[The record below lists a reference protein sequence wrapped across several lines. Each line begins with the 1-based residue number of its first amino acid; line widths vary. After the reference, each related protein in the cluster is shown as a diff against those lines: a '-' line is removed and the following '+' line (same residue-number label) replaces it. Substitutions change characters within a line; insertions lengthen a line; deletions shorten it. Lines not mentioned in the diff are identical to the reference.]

1 MTSGDSLIL
10 HVEDRTRK
18 SDVRAGRTEE
28 STVVS
33 IRAITS
39 PSYIVDLER
48 HRGKYRDDLLV
59 DIGENLDSTIGKS
72 PLLEIAVINKGV
84 VAMSRDPET
93 TIIVPRIIVV
103 RIDKLARDLDLR
115 LSIAVGNRK
124 HLSIRGDRRILL
136 NQHSFVSVIIPF

>member
-10 HVEDRTRK
+10 HIENGPRK

-48 HRGKYRDDLLV
+48 HRGEYRADLLV

-72 PLLEIAVINKGV
+72 PLLEIAVINERV
-84 VAMSRDPET
+84 VAMSRNPET
-93 TIIVPRIIVV
+93 TIIVPRIVVV
-103 RIDKLARDLDLR
+103 RIDKLARNLDVR

-124 HLSIRGDRRILL
+124 HLRIDGDRRILL
-136 NQHSFVSVIIPF
+136 NQHSFVSVIISF